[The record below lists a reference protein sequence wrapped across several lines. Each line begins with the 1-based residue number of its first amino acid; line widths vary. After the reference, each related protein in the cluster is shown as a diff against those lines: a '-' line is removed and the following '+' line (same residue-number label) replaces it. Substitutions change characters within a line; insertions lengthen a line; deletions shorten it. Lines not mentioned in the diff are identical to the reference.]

1 MFHLSKWVSS
11 VGFGFFYII
20 LQLIE
25 ESLLSRLIPKS
36 PVLEQFYIFIL
47 QILLAKVMNY
57 FAES

>member
-20 LQLIE
+20 LIE
-25 ESLLSRLIPKS
+25 ESLFSRLIPKS
-36 PVLEQFYIFIL
+36 VLEQSYVFIL